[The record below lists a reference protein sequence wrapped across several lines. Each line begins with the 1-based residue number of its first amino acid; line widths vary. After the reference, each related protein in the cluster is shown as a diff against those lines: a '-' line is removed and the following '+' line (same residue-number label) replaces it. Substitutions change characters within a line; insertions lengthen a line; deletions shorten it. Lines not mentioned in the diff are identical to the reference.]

1 MKPSQEKLYNWYKK
15 NTNKFDN
22 IKTMNYLDSGE
33 VEIITG
39 TSYYLIGKRGGL
51 TQKLKQEF

>member
-1 MKPSQEKLYNWYKK
+1 
-15 NTNKFDN
+15 
-22 IKTMNYLDSGE
+22 MNYLDSGE